1 MIRLVRA
8 YDLAA
13 LCCFIVMMLCVL
25 LEVVT
30 RNVIMVPTT
39 WVEELSRL
47 LFIYTVFLGAASAWY
62 RGTHIIIDV
71 LPRRLN
77 KKPRLVLQLIVQI
90 ATGILMLSILGGTVY
105 MMTYNYDAV
114 STALEIS
121 LSYFYLGLFFGVG
134 GIVIFHS
141 MQVVNTIRELG
152 ASCQASTE
160 RA

>member
-1 MIRLVRA
+1 MNRLVQA
-8 YDLAA
+8 YDWASLS
-13 LCCFIVMMLCVL
+13 CFVLMMSCVL

-30 RNVIMVPTT
+30 RNIIMVPTT

-71 LPRRLN
+71 LPRRLE
-77 KKPRLVLQLIVQI
+77 KRPRLILKLAVECI
-90 ATGILMLSILGGTVY
+90 TGILMLCITGGTVY

-121 LSYFYLGLFFGVG
+121 LAYFYLGIFLGVG
-134 GIVIFHS
+134 GIVIIHS
-141 MQVVNTIRELG
+141 MQILYTIREL
-152 ASCQASTE
+152 ALSC
-160 RA
+160 RAGN